1 MNTKNVAPIH
11 VATALAG
18 ALGLAACAET
28 ATVASITSAAE
39 RRDIA
44 YLDGVCSSKIH
55 AEYDE
60 EHLACVKRDAA
71 RLAASTCQ
79 DVIRLFNDQ
88 RTNSVPEIIEIAAT
102 KLADCGHW
110 AYIFE
115 RHWGNKNEGV
125 TVLQRLEAAKRPI
138 EAELVK
144 YLASHAGAKY
154 FLPSGDKPSVAGLEQ
169 TILWLTGAQHSPHC
183 AEFAAAA
190 TGSNDYVRA
199 ATLRYFEK
207 AKCAEGVSLA
217 AAFLSHSEPT
227 ARKLACETLG
237 SIGDPTVIDK
247 VEAVA
252 KNDLYAEAHDELQ
265 GRREVVVT
273 GFPVR
278 DACREATEKLR
289 GAPRRES
296 PVRLGR

>member
-1 MNTKNVAPIH
+1 MNSKKVAPIL

-18 ALGLAACAET
+18 AFGLAACAET

-39 RRDIA
+39 RRDVA

-60 EHLACVKRDAA
+60 ERLACVKRDAA
-71 RLAASTCQ
+71 RLAASACQ
-79 DVIRLFNDQ
+79 DAIRLFDDQ
-88 RTNSVPEIIEIAAT
+88 RTNSVAEIIEVASS

-115 RHWGNKNEGV
+115 RHWGNKDEGV
-125 TVLQRLEAAKRPI
+125 TALQRLEAAKKPV

-169 TILWLTGAQHSPHC
+169 TIRWLTGTPHASHC

-199 ATLRYFEK
+199 ATLRYFQK
-207 AKCAEGVSLA
+207 AKCAQGVPLA
-217 AAFLSHSEPT
+217 VAFLAHSEPT

-237 SIGDPTVIDK
+237 GIGDPSVIDK
-247 VEAVA
+247 VESVA
-252 KNDLYAEAHDELQ
+252 NGDLFAEAHDELQ
-265 GRREVVVT
+265 GRREVIVT

-289 GAPRRES
+289 GAPRREGLA
-296 PVRLGR
+296 R